1 VLTFHDFEDADEV
14 FLTGNMAK
22 ITPVKAIEDKN
33 YQIGPVT
40 RRLRDMYWDW
50 AASEVLYLGLVRR
63 AHENGPHL
71 GRRCRIQRAA
81 HDFFRRPQP

>member
-1 VLTFHDFEDADEV
+1 
-14 FLTGNMAK
+14 K

-50 AASEVLYLGLVRR
+50 AASEML
-63 AHENGPHL
+63 
-71 GRRCRIQRAA
+71 
-81 HDFFRRPQP
+81 